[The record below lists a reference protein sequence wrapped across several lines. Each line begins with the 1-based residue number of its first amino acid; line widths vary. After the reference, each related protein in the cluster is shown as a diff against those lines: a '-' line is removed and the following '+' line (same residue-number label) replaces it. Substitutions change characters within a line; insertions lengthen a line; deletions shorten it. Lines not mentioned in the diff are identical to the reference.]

1 VLGLTAPKWSE
12 HDMKWLALSLSTV
25 LAGGLACAT
34 TSTTSRSPD
43 TAARTSASGASRR
56 PPKLHAPDYLPIQA
70 REMLAARMQRHGE
83 EMMYLTAMVLTLNHE
98 GAAHLAEHIAEEP
111 RIARPGPDEHGT
123 ISQLLPARF
132 FDLQDELNER
142 AKVMASAARTGANDE
157 MVQAYGRLT
166 QTCVSCHEA
175 YLSDD
180 DATDAESG
188 ALDGQPREFEAE
200 PFEAE

>member
-1 VLGLTAPKWSE
+1 
-12 HDMKWLALSLSTV
+12 MKWIALSLSTV

-34 TSTTSRSPD
+34 TSTASKSPD
-43 TAARTSASGASRR
+43 SAGNAASSSSR
-56 PPKLHAPDYLPIQA
+56 PAPKLQPPDWLPVQA

-111 RIARPGPDEHGT
+111 RIGRPTSEERGT
-123 ISQLLPARF
+123 ISELLPERF
-132 FDLQDELNER
+132 FDLQDELNDR
-142 AKVMASAARTGANDE
+142 AKAMASAARTGANDK

-175 YLSDD
+175 YLADD
-180 DATDAESG
+180 RATGEESG
-188 ALDGQPREFEAE
+188 ALDVDPDDREQE
-200 PFEAE
+200 PVEGD